1 MKMTE
6 QEKADLV
13 KALVELLRKDSE
25 VRSAV
30 FDLVCSCPNVVT
42 EY

>member
-1 MKMTE
+1 MSE
-6 QEKADLV
+6 EDKAEL
-13 KALVELLRKDSE
+13 AGAIVELLRTNGQ

-30 FDLVCSCPNVVT
+30 FDLVCSCPNIMV

>member
-1 MKMTE
+1 MSE
-6 QEKADLV
+6 QEKEQLAE
-13 KALVELLRKDSE
+13 AIVELLRTNGQ

-30 FDLVCSCPNVVT
+30 FDLVCSCPNIMV

>member
-6 QEKADLV
+6 QEKAELA
-13 KALVELLRKDSE
+13 KAVIELLRQNGE

-30 FDLVCSCPNVVT
+30 FKLVCSCPNVVT
-42 EY
+42 QY